1 MRVGIVGVR
10 IVLFL
15 SSSMGFGML
24 LLLMW
29 GGSRRGC
36 SVGAFFFLSFSL
48 FDKKLVL
55 FLFCWCSLE
64 CCSLVCRVVPCC
76 AVDVVVYLRVSSVAV
91 AVAVRGLTYLYV
103 TLDYTVL
110 CTLQLMSTT
119 PDHSSINI
127 TDIF

>member
-1 MRVGIVGVR
+1 
-10 IVLFL
+10 
-15 SSSMGFGML
+15 ML
-24 LLLMW
+24 
-29 GGSRRGC
+29 GHFS
-36 SVGAFFFLSFSL
+36 FFLSFSL

-64 CCSLVCRVVPCC
+64 CCRLVCRVVPCC

-103 TLDYTVL
+103 TFDYTVL